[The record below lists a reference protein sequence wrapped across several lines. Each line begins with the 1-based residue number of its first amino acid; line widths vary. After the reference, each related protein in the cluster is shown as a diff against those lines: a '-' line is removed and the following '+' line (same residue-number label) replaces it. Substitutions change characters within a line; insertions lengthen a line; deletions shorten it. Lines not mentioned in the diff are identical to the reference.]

1 MKNIVYIFI
10 TLFFFQLNA
19 QIGIGTTNPDASS
32 ILDINS
38 TTKGV
43 LMPRLTNTQ
52 RNAIATPAN
61 GLVIFNTDNNQ
72 LEYNKGTSGSPIW
85 TPIAN
90 TITIVSSDSGN
101 IITTGTDG
109 GAYLNKTFHVGK
121 FIINS
126 TGNKIIT
133 GIPFTPSMVKFTAY
147 ANIENYTIDAN
158 NQVGN
163 NNNGIA
169 NSFGGMTG
177 YATTSGSNI
186 NQQCI
191 YNGGSG
197 ASINN
202 ISRYASATH
211 AIGVRYG
218 DKNGVSL
225 GKTTAILTSLNTNG
239 FTLNVDNKSD
249 NLVVIYEAYK

>member
-1 MKNIVYIFI
+1 MKNILFFI
-10 TLFFFQLNA
+10 TALFFFHLNA
-19 QIGIGTTNPDASS
+19 QVGIGTTSPDTSS
-32 ILDINS
+32 ILDISS

-43 LMPRLTNTQ
+43 LMPRLTNVEK
-52 RNAIATPAN
+52 NAIVTPAN

-72 LEYNKGTSGSPIW
+72 LEYNRGTSGSPTW
-85 TPIAN
+85 APIAN
-90 TITIVSSDSGN
+90 TINIVSSNPGN

-121 FIINS
+121 FIINAS
-126 TGNKIIT
+126 GNKIIT

-177 YATTSGSNI
+177 YAIKNGSNI

-202 ISRYASATH
+202 ISRYASANH
-211 AIGVRYG
+211 AIGIRYG
-218 DKNGVSL
+218 DKNGASL
-225 GKTTAILTSLNTNG
+225 GKTTAILTSFNTNS

>member
-1 MKNIVYIFI
+1 MKNLVYIFI

-72 LEYNKGTSGSPIW
+72 LEYNRGTSGIPIW
-85 TPIAN
+85 SPLTN
-90 TITIVSSDSGN
+90 VVSSDSN
-101 IITTGTDG
+101 NFITKGSDG
-109 GAYLNKTFHVGK
+109 GAYLNNIFHIGK

-126 TGNKIIT
+126 AGSMTIT
-133 GIPFTPSMVKFTAY
+133 GIAFTPSKITFTAY
-147 ANIENYTIDAN
+147 ANIEGYSIDAD

-177 YATTSGSNI
+177 YAIKNGSNI
-186 NQQCI
+186 DQQCI

-202 ISRYASATH
+202 ISRYSSAAH
-211 AIGVRYG
+211 AIGIRYG
-218 DKNGVSL
+218 NQNGVSL
-225 GKTTAILTSLNTNG
+225 GKTTAIVTSLNTNG
-239 FTLNVDNKSD
+239 FTLNVDNKDD
-249 NLVVIYEAYK
+249 NLVVIYQAYK